1 MRRPAPER
9 LSDIRHPGPRSAERL
24 PHRLCNA
31 EKVSFGLPP
40 GTSLL
45 QALSDWTE
53 AAGYDSA
60 VLDLTGLALSPFDYV
75 MPDRA
80 VDDRHAAWYGDT
92 RHSDAATLSDA
103 VAIVGRRDGR
113 CFAHIHAWW
122 TEKGKTHLGHLLPE
136 TLSIGAE
143 SQVGGFGIKGAQF
156 VSRPDPETEFT
167 LFRVTGT
174 TEQGSGMPSN
184 ALITTLAPFEDL
196 PASVQSLR
204 EKLGVSAVKVVG
216 LGSLAGASFVDAAP
230 MRGLISEI
238 LLQPKCGARD
248 DGTTNLPVRCIDLH
262 GDTHTGHLRTGMAPT
277 LITCEL
283 LVVADDQV
291 IDS

>member
-9 LSDIRHPGPRSAERL
+9 LSDIQHPGPRSDERL
-24 PHRLCNA
+24 PHRLCKA
-31 EKVSFGLPP
+31 EKVSFDLPP

-45 QALSDWTE
+45 KALADWTE

-60 VLDLTGLALSPFDYV
+60 VLDLTGLVLSPFDYV

-80 VDDRHAAWYGDT
+80 IDDRHAAWYSDT
-92 RHSDAATLSDA
+92 RHSDTATLTEA

-113 CFAHIHAWW
+113 CFAHIHACW
-122 TEKGKTHLGHLLPE
+122 TERGETHLGHLLPE
-136 TLSIGAE
+136 TLQIGAA

-156 VSRPDPETEFT
+156 VSQPDPETEFT
-167 LFRVTGT
+167 LFRVTATPERGP
-174 TEQGSGMPSN
+174 GKSSN
-184 ALITTLAPFEDL
+184 ALIATLAPFEDL

-204 EKLGVSAVKVVG
+204 EELGASAVKVVG
-216 LGSLAGASFVDAAP
+216 LGSLAGASFTDADP

-238 LLQPKCGARD
+238 LLQPECGAQD
-248 DGTTNLPVRCIDLH
+248 DGTINLPVRCIDFQGGLY
-262 GDTHTGHLRTGMAPT
+262 TGHLQTGMAPT

-283 LVVADDQV
+283 LVIADD
-291 IDS
+291 